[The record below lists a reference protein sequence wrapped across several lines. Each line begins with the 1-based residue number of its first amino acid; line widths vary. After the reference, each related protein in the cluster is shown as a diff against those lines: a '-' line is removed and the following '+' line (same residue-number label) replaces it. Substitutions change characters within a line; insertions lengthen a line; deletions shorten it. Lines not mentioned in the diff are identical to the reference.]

1 MQRDMKMK
9 EIISQQLHN
18 NLSSLLFYLGI
29 TLIPIIIISLTLT
42 IRRLKIKELAE
53 KLKIY
58 FVLSVIMLMG
68 LVSFIPVASSSINLV
83 RDYNEQIILTKEGY
97 VDKRLI
103 KAKIPVIEID
113 DEQFTMSPK
122 VGNAKVGE
130 YCVIKYFKYSKYIY
144 SLNIEEPP
152 SDK

>member
-1 MQRDMKMK
+1 MK
-9 EIISQQLHN
+9 EMILQQLHN
-18 NLSSLLFYLGI
+18 NVSSLIFYLGI
-29 TLIPIIIISLTLT
+29 TLIPIIIITLTLT
-42 IRRLKIKELAE
+42 IKRLKIKELEE
-53 KLKIY
+53 KLKVY

-68 LVSFIPVASSSINLV
+68 LVSFIPVASSSINLM
-83 RDYNEQIILTKEGY
+83 RDYNEQTTLTKAGY

-113 DEQFTMSPK
+113 DEQFAMSPK

-130 YCVIKYFKYSKYIY
+130 YCVIEYFKYSKYIY
-144 SLNIEEPP
+144 SLNIEEPS